1 MKLNRVNKF
10 LSNME
15 DVTPAEIVLDGADV
29 MKNIL
34 VSEVTDI
41 SRLSKL
47 SSELLDQLSKDV
59 KKLSRKEQQYFWK
72 DVESVLARKEDWFFK
87 VTQEANK
94 NGLVNKILDIANKPT
109 EKVITEDGVVFE
121 SSITDES
128 RVQLSNL
135 LIDILNDKT
144 RQ

>member
-1 MKLNRVNKF
+1 MKLSKVNDF
-10 LSNME
+10 LSNIE
-15 DVTPAEIVLDGADV
+15 EVPANEIILDGAEV

-72 DVESVLARKEDWFFK
+72 DVEAVLARKEDWFFK

-94 NGLVNKILDIANKPT
+94 NGLVNKIIDIANKPT

-121 SSITDES
+121 SSITEEN
-128 RVQLSNL
+128 RTQLSNL
-135 LIDILNDKT
+135 LIDILNDQT
-144 RQ
+144 RA